1 MNTAAV
7 FLSVAA
13 LAAVGGSLMLW
24 FGHRVRRPR
33 PPDFNEQLRALAP
46 QRSERTTEQPSGI
59 VPLEPR
65 RDQER

>member
-7 FLSVAA
+7 FLVVAA
-13 LAAVGGSLMLW
+13 LAAFGGSLVLW
-24 FGHRVRRPR
+24 FGHRVRQ
-33 PPDFNEQLRALAP
+33 PPPADFNEQLRALAP
-46 QRSERTTEQPSGI
+46 RQSGRTTEQPSGI